1 MVTAL
6 FQAFIAWPSGSLALL
21 DNTIIILE
29 MLQPF
34 EDAATAD
41 TLGFAFYLSRKKLCK
56 HFTYGY
62 GRKEDIAA

>member
-6 FQAFIAWPSGSLALL
+6 FQAFIAQTSGSLTLL
-21 DNTIIILE
+21 ENTIIILE

-34 EDAATAD
+34 GDAATAD
-41 TLGFAFYLSRKKLCK
+41 TLGFAFYLFWKKLYK
-56 HFTYGY
+56 RFTYGY